1 MLTQRLEEELVRNTS
16 TYFRR
21 VSKTNI
27 FSQVYLVTMILE
39 SMRKL
44 GLETWLHLVS
54 SWLRYSTYLHL
65 HSHLSWQS
73 WNNTAGISLPGNA
86 LTEWLTVL
94 TWLDFRSIWIKEIKS
109 DSLRWSSLNFCT
121 RSTRSPWWAAST
133 SRCWRNIRQLSFHY
147 HFIIII
153 IHYHYN
159 ITIIYLTVLKNIRQ
173 LSLWWRWSCVYMSSL
188 SNSLE
193 GNMHDD

>member
-21 VSKTNI
+21 VSKTSI

-54 SWLRYSTYLHL
+54 SWLRYSTYLHICIL
-65 HSHLSWQS
+65 TCHDKAEITQQGYL
-73 WNNTAGISLPGNA
+73 LPGNA

-94 TWLDFRSIWIKEIKS
+94 TWLNFRSIWIKEIKF

-133 SRCWRNIRQLSFHY
+133 SRCWKNIRQLSFHY
-147 HFIIII
+147 HYHHYY
-153 IHYHYN
+153 HYHS
-159 ITIIYLTVLKNIRQ
+159 
-173 LSLWWRWSCVYMSSL
+173 LSL
-188 SNSLE
+188 
-193 GNMHDD
+193 